1 MARVDSTVLNNVRS
15 FLAKLDGAGIHI
27 HKAYIFGSWA
37 RGTTDKWSDVDVAV
51 VSPQISSDR
60 FEERVRLTKLAI
72 SIDARIEP
80 LPFSVDDFSEND
92 PLVRM
97 IIQDGIAVA
106 MQEG

>member
-1 MARVDSTVLNNVRS
+1 MARLDSTVLNNVRS
-15 FLAKLDGAGIHI
+15 FLAKLDSAGIHI

-37 RGTTDKWSDVDVAV
+37 KGTTDKWSDVDVAV

-60 FEERVRLTKLAI
+60 FEERIRLTKLAI
-72 SIDARIEP
+72 AIDDRIEP

-97 IIQDGIAVA
+97 IIQDGIAVV
-106 MQEG
+106 M